1 MLDLKYRTMILNEL
15 LARLGQ
21 LQSHFQTISTR
32 SKNLILLIAF
42 VLLSVGVYISISDNP
57 EVLRKANWDGIWA
70 ILLVGVPLTILLNA
84 LEFILSGRMISV
96 SIAPI
101 KALEVTIIGS
111 AVNMLPLPGSTMVRI
126 AALKLSGAG
135 YKKSTVVTLLFAIV
149 WIGAAF
155 LLAGLVLGIFFGGI
169 LGYFMAVMGLAALI
183 IAGMVTRN
191 KKSTVVTLLFAIVWI
206 GAAFLLAGL
215 VLSIFFGGILGY
227 FLAVIGLAALIIAGM
242 ATRNTK
248 NRWKNYIWLLALK
261 FCMVMLD
268 AVRIYWCF
276 WALDIEVNLP
286 QASVFVIS
294 SVVGSA
300 ASIVPAGLGVRE
312 LISAGI
318 APFVGIAASAGFL
331 TATLNRI
338 VGLSA
343 LLPMAG
349 FLILLGRMRAA

>member
-1 MLDLKYRTMILNEL
+1 MLDLKYRAMILNEL

-57 EVLRKANWDGIWA
+57 EVLRKVNLDGIWA

-84 LEFILSGRMISV
+84 LEFVLSGRMISV

-191 KKSTVVTLLFAIVWI
+191 TKS
-206 GAAFLLAGL
+206 
-215 VLSIFFGGILGY
+215 
-227 FLAVIGLAALIIAGM
+227 
-242 ATRNTK
+242 
-248 NRWKNYIWLLALK
+248 RWKNYMWLLVLK